1 MGNSS
6 ISSALTN
13 QFMRKKSIKQEMN
26 KCTCINKKI
35 QLRQMRENK
44 KERGLVR
51 FNEKRQVYK
60 SEEN

>member
-1 MGNSS
+1 
-6 ISSALTN
+6 
-13 QFMRKKSIKQEMN
+13 MN
-26 KCTCINKKI
+26 KCTGINKKI
-35 QLRQMRENK
+35 QMRQMRENK